1 MSKHRGMI
9 LGSFIGD
16 SLALGAHWIYNQE
29 EIRSKF
35 GNITDLHA
43 PETEYHRT
51 KYKGDFTH
59 YGDLALM
66 VFEYL
71 KNNSYNRNS
80 FYKQFKQFMKS
91 YQGYMDHA
99 TKETVAN
106 LDKELLNGSE
116 SSELGGI
123 TKIISVCFLN
133 KEAKKGL
140 YEALEIIQTTHNN
153 PVLYDRSEFLI
164 KLIYRVLK
172 GERPS
177 DGIQNLRKE
186 TTKTIFED
194 IEYAKRLLETPTSLA
209 LKQIGQSC
217 DSDYAFP
224 AVIYLLLKYED
235 NFETALIENVYAG
248 GDSAAR
254 GMIVGAILGAYH
266 GEKKL
271 PINWL
276 AGMNKLQEIE
286 KLMA

>member
-1 MSKHRGMI
+1 MSKQRGMI

-16 SLALGAHWIYNQE
+16 TLALGAHWIYNQE
-29 EIRSKF
+29 EIKTKF
-35 GNITDLHA
+35 SNIKELYA
-43 PETEYHRT
+43 PVTQYHKT
-51 KYKGDFTH
+51 KSKGDFTH
-59 YGDLALM
+59 YGDQALM

-71 KNNSYNRNS
+71 KNNSYDRKS
-80 FYKQFKQFMKS
+80 FYKYFKEFMKS

-106 LDKELLNGSE
+106 LDKDILNGSE
-116 SSELGGI
+116 SSELGGL
-123 TKIISVCFLN
+123 TKIISVCFFN

-140 YEALEIIQTTHNN
+140 DEALEIIQTTHSS

-177 DGIQNLRKE
+177 DGIQILRKE

-209 LKQIGQSC
+209 IKQIGQSC

-224 AVIYLLLKYED
+224 AVIYLILKYED
-235 NFETALIENVYAG
+235 NFETALVENVYAG

-254 GMIVGAILGAYH
+254 GMIVGAVLGAYH